1 MTMRP
6 LDSGVEIPAHASVTL
21 APGGFHLMFID
32 LKAPLVE
39 ATDFPVTFT
48 FEKAGSVDTFLHV
61 KAIGARGPGDEE
73 HGEDHTQ

>member
-1 MTMRP
+1 
-6 LDSGVEIPAHASVTL
+6 
-21 APGGFHLMFID
+21 MFID

-39 ATDFPVTFT
+39 ATDVPVTFT
-48 FEKAGSVDTFLHV
+48 FEKAGSVDTVLHV